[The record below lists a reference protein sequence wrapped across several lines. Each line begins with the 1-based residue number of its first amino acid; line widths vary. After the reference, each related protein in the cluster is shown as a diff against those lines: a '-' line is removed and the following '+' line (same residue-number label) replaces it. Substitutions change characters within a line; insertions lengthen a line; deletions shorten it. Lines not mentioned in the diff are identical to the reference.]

1 VPGIE
6 PTHRWDLPEPGPDVT
21 PDLAHS
27 LDVPELG
34 MRLLERRGLVTAD
47 AIRDYLDPSPA
58 RLHKPDTLPDIK
70 PATDRIAA
78 AVAGNERICIHGDY
92 DVDGITGT
100 VLLVTVLRR
109 RGADVVYYLPHRENE
124 GYGLSVTGVEFCREQ
139 GVNLLITTDC
149 GSTDHDAV
157 NAANAAG
164 IDVIITDHHET
175 PAELPAAIALVNPK
189 RPDSQY
195 PFADLA
201 GVGVAFKL
209 AWSVLNRLGRPREEL
224 TGLLDLVGLG
234 TIADVV
240 PMLGENRILARLGL
254 SAIRDTSR
262 PGLRALL
269 TRNRITDRPVS
280 GYDVGFVI
288 GPRLNA
294 AGRVGH
300 ANSAAELL
308 LSDDPATTE
317 RLVGELETFNRDR
330 RTIERR
336 VVEEAAALVERH
348 GYHQQ
353 RVIVVAHDNWPAGV
367 LGLAASRLADRYWR
381 PSLVIGLTSDIAKGS
396 GRSIT
401 GFNLYESLAAG
412 AQHLAGFGGHRQACG
427 LTVEPDRIDDFRA
440 AVNRYADELPA
451 ELFERTLN
459 VDAVVS
465 LAELDPDFLRFLA
478 RMEPFGPGN
487 RRPVFA
493 ALGLEVVGY
502 PRRVGRN
509 HLKLRVRG
517 DDATFDAIAWERS
530 VDLPLVE
537 PGRPGALDICFT
549 IDRRVWQGRTQTSL
563 TLRDLRTSRAN

>member
-209 AWSVLNRLGRPREEL
+209 AWSILNRLDRPREEL

-269 TRNRITDRPVS
+269 TRNRITNRPVS

-348 GYHQQ
+348 GYHRQ

-367 LGLAASRLADRYWR
+367 LGLVASRLADRYWR

-412 AQHLAGFGGHRQACG
+412 ARHLAGFGGHRQACG
-427 LTVEPDRIDDFRA
+427 LTVEPDRIADFRA

-517 DDATFDAIAWERS
+517 DNASFDAIAWERS
-530 VDLPLVE
+530 ADLPQVE

-549 IDRRVWQGRTQTSL
+549 IDRRVWQGRTRTSL
-563 TLRDLRTSRAN
+563 TLRDLRASRAN